1 MSTMGC
7 NASDGS
13 GGNTSC
19 FIPCKKGDK
28 VVTWYSAG
36 GDFLTLKFI
45 YAEGA
50 Q

>member
-1 MSTMGC
+1 MSIMGC
-7 NASDGS
+7 NATDGS

-19 FIPCKKGDK
+19 FIPCKKGDE

-36 GDFLTLKFI
+36 GDFLALKFI
-45 YAEGA
+45 YAKGV